1 MIAGVR
7 GMVQRLEASSVV
19 LAVGPVDLRVAL
31 PGRTLSTIAPG
42 QELSLR
48 TYLYVREDQLALFG
62 FRTGD
67 ELDLFEALL
76 LVSGVGPKAALS
88 ILSAFEAS
96 EVRRAINQG
105 DSHLLTRA
113 QGIGARV
120 AARIVT
126 DLQGKIPMVD
136 TDVEQATDAQAGAV
150 AALIALGYSGV
161 EAKRAVESVGPSDA
175 VEDLVRSAL
184 GFLADR

>member
-7 GMVQRLEASSVV
+7 GVVQRIDASSVV
-19 LAVGPVDLRVAL
+19 LAVGPIDVQVAL
-31 PGRTLSTIAPG
+31 PGRTVSTLAAG
-42 QELSLR
+42 QDLALR

-67 ELDLFEALL
+67 ELDLFQALL

-88 ILSAFEAS
+88 ILSAFEAG
-96 EVRRAINQG
+96 ELRRAINQG
-105 DSHLLTRA
+105 DAHLLTRA

-120 AARIVT
+120 AARIVA

-136 TDVEQATDAQAGAV
+136 TDVEQGTDTQAGAI
-150 AALIALGYSGV
+150 AALIAMGYSGG
-161 EAKRAVESVGPSDA
+161 EAKRAVESVAASDS
-175 VEDLVRSAL
+175 VEDLLRSAL